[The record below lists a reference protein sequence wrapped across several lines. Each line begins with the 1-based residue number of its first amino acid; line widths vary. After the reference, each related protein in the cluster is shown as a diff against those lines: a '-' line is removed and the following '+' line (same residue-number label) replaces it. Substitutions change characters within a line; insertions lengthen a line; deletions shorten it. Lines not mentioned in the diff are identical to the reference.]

1 MIKKYTNIVEVTTR
15 LESKFHQI
23 MCRMLNETL
32 IINLFGRSYKEAV
45 TCIDEIVIA
54 IEHKIKLT
62 HQGKIKQD
70 ITSSSNNNTDQIDEN
85 KIKFYKK
92 AMLSPYTEKGND
104 VNKKKSQSFLSSDKS
119 IEKVDDNQTPKYR
132 EKFSRLSLE
141 KLDVTSGGTISA
153 ESSSFE
159 TIKTQ
164 KPLSANITMEE
175 LSIAS
180 QEISDSK
187 SSSSKITNKE
197 LSSLNGTIGEHYLMI
212 TVKDALLKI
221 KQIVNDGAQKRTY
234 EVINTYNAHGRILAE
249 AVFSQC
255 DLPAFRVAT
264 KHGYA
269 VLASDGEGVRIVLH
283 KTTSDSVSLKPGTC
297 LYVKNGERVP
307 DEATAVVRI
316 KDVRRIVNDTARNLI
331 LIKIKPEFGRN
342 IKNIGSDISKG
353 NPIIPPFT
361 RIGPAEL
368 GLLTVTGRKDVRVV
382 KPVSIGILSIGDFLE
397 EPRKSLRPGYVY
409 DSNRISLIALLKD
422 KDFNSIVDFG
432 IVTEDTQSIK
442 MKIENALKQVDV
454 LVTIGC
460 SNDDDVLKPILRN
473 NFRATIHFGKIFLKP
488 GKSTTFA
495 TCIVDD
501 EMKYF
506 VCLPKNPVSVFISAH
521 LFLLPILN
529 GLHCMFEMPRK
540 IPTRIH
546 QQYTLHTRP
555 RAVWA
560 TLEWNEWEN
569 FARAFSSKNFTS
581 DKLPN
586 YQGANALLLFP
597 SKTEV
602 NCKML
607 FVPAC
612 LIK

>member
-1 MIKKYTNIVEVTTR
+1 
-15 LESKFHQI
+15 

-119 IEKVDDNQTPKYR
+119 IEK
-132 EKFSRLSLE
+132 
-141 KLDVTSGGTISA
+141 LDVTSGGTISA

-164 KPLSANITMEE
+164 KLLSPDITMEE

-382 KPVSIGILSIGDFLE
+382 KP
-397 EPRKSLRPGYVY
+397 
-409 DSNRISLIALLKD
+409 
-422 KDFNSIVDFG
+422 
-432 IVTEDTQSIK
+432 
-442 MKIENALKQVDV
+442 
-454 LVTIGC
+454 
-460 SNDDDVLKPILRN
+460 
-473 NFRATIHFGKIFLKP
+473 
-488 GKSTTFA
+488 
-495 TCIVDD
+495 
-501 EMKYF
+501 
-506 VCLPKNPVSVFISAH
+506 
-521 LFLLPILN
+521 
-529 GLHCMFEMPRK
+529 
-540 IPTRIH
+540 
-546 QQYTLHTRP
+546 
-555 RAVWA
+555 
-560 TLEWNEWEN
+560 
-569 FARAFSSKNFTS
+569 
-581 DKLPN
+581 
-586 YQGANALLLFP
+586 
-597 SKTEV
+597 
-602 NCKML
+602 
-607 FVPAC
+607 
-612 LIK
+612 